1 MLKLMK
7 PNCLIFLFLPLDH
20 VLLIMIFFKEAKDKK
35 ASEQRIEVFKA
46 RSPLEE
52 EAEIQGG

>member
-1 MLKLMK
+1 MK